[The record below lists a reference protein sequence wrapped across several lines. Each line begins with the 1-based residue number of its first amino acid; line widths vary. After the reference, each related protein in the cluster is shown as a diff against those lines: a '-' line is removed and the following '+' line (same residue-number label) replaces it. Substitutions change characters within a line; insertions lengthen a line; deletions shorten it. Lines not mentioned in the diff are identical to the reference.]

1 MESQT
6 PELINDEYYEYA
18 NGEAGGYHTLSF
30 DIGTQLVMVAQ
41 GPAEDL
47 MVLELPFW
55 LMEIEDEAFRGTA
68 VEKVILPIGVSR
80 IGAYAFADCSKLK
93 EIWIPDFPDI
103 DPVAFYNHRS
113 DFCIVTDDEEL
124 IEWAGQNGI
133 MTKSEDSL

>member
-1 MESQT
+1 MKRFLVPCILGLFGVGLWCSQAAA
-6 PELINDEYYEYA
+6 DV
-18 NGEAGGYHTLSF
+18 TLNQDNF
-30 DIGTQLVMVAQ
+30 
-41 GPAEDL
+41 P
-47 MVLELPFW
+47 
-55 LMEIEDEAFRGTA
+55 DEALRSYITT
-68 VEKVILPIGVSR
+68 S
-80 IGAYAFADCSKLK
+80 FADCSKLK